1 MSNPNDKDKQQ
12 STQTETPTSI
22 GRCLIGSAISSGFAL
37 GCYWLMSS
45 IAQAFASKPITS
57 TNPTAINISVAVRTL
72 VVGMAALGTGLF
84 SIVAVGL
91 IALMIQTIIQQL
103 KQPKTD

>member
-1 MSNPNDKDKQQ
+1 MVNV
-12 STQTETPTSI
+12 
-22 GRCLIGSAISSGFAL
+22 F
-37 GCYWLMSS
+37 